1 VTGRASAGKV
11 FAHGALRLIIRKTLF
26 LLKNRFV

>member
-1 VTGRASAGKV
+1 VGGSSAGKV
-11 FAHGALRLIIRKTLF
+11 FVHGAARLIVHKTLF